1 MFRLRTI
8 PIFVVVSLIS
18 IGSGADAEQKSAYE
32 VAFNCT
38 KALWDANLAYMQ
50 AKGGRSTAAD
60 KIEGGCRYIRVR
72 KD

>member
-1 MFRLRTI
+1 MFGLRTI
-8 PIFVVVSLIS
+8 PLSFIS
-18 IGSGADAEQKSAYE
+18 IGSGAHAKRKSAYE
-32 VAFNCT
+32 VAFNCP

-60 KIEGGCRYIRVR
+60 NIEGGCRYIRVR